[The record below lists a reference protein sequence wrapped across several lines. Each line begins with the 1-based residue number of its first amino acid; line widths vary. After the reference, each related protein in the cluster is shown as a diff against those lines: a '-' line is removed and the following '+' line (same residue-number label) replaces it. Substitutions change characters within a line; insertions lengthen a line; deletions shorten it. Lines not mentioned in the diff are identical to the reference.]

1 MMAEAPEQIEISGR
15 MIASPRK
22 TEARFEKKDIKL
34 TASPS
39 NPLVLVFSADYRW
52 EEQGD
57 TKLNDWDFYMTIT
70 DEKGKDIY
78 SDYKHFGEDE
88 PSFVEKDEL
97 AYLEYLKDEDNYQS
111 GDGTMVR
118 SLKTPTTQGTHTYTC
133 QLRAQ
138 FWARKLGEEK
148 DLEKNKTESTDEC
161 TVTVTVK

>member
-1 MMAEAPEQIEISGR
+1 MAEAPAQIEIPGK
-15 MIASPRK
+15 MIASPQK

-34 TASPS
+34 TASSSKPS
-39 NPLVLVFSADYRW
+39 VLVFSTDYRW

-57 TKLNDWDFYMTIT
+57 TRLNDWDFYMTIT
-70 DEKGKDIY
+70 DEKGKIIY

-88 PSFVEKDEL
+88 PTFVEKDEL

-111 GDGTMVR
+111 GDGIMVR
-118 SLKTPTTQGTHTYTC
+118 SLRTPTTKGTHTYTC
-133 QLRAQ
+133 HLKAQ

-161 TVTVTVK
+161 TVTITVK